1 MTLPQA
7 PPLYP
12 TPAVPPLRR
21 VNPCLTERSRMSGIA
36 LSLREEIRAFSHAVF
51 RRMALACG
59 RIVCV
64 PSVSGVGGLLLVAHR
79 RLCVAVAI
87 KKTRIM
93 ASKCI
98 HMKRVE
104 RRALVAKA
112 GISLTAVA
120 NPVADTVAT
129 QPFQFRALQ
138 ISTTSHSVAC
148 RSALSAQCVQLQL
161 RRGSSAGGWVLSPG

>member
-1 MTLPQA
+1 MGLPL
-7 PPLYP
+7 PPRLYP

-21 VNPCLTERSRMSGIA
+21 VPPCLTERSRMSGIA

-87 KKTRIM
+87 KKSQNHGIQVYPHEKGGAPSTSRQSWHQPHCCRQPSCRHRRHAALPISGTPDFYHVAFGRVPVRIVRTM
-93 ASKCI
+93 
-98 HMKRVE
+98 
-104 RRALVAKA
+104 RAA
-112 GISLTAVA
+112 
-120 NPVADTVAT
+120 AT
-129 QPFQFRALQ
+129 EA
-138 ISTTSHSVAC
+138 
-148 RSALSAQCVQLQL
+148 
-161 RRGSSAGGWVLSPG
+161 